1 MTGEPEDLASTLRF
15 QLSLLHLAVIPHA
28 SSQSAPATD
37 AARQLS
43 ELARKVPVPS
53 KMPPGVLK

>member
-1 MTGEPEDLASTLRF
+1 MTGEPEDLATTLRF
-15 QLSLLHLAVIPHA
+15 QLSLLRLAVIPHA
-28 SSQSAPATD
+28 SAQGVSATD

-53 KMPPGVLK
+53 KIPQRVLK